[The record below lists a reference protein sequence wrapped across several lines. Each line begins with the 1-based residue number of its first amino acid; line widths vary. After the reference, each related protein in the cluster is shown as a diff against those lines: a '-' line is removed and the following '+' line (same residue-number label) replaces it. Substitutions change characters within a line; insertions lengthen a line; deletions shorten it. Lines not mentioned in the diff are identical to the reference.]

1 MFWWYTTNTM
11 IQTAK
16 IIDQNRSLFNRKNM
30 IRAGAI
36 LAFLLITLMTATR
49 TIGTGQVGV
58 VTQYGR
64 VTGRELNE
72 GLSLVMPWGL
82 NNVTVYDI
90 KVQKESVASTAASKD
105 LQDVTSEIVLN
116 YNIERGSVSRIH
128 QTIGA
133 LYVDK
138 IVTPAINEVFKAASA
153 EYTASELITERSK
166 LKTVAQKTLA
176 ERLQP
181 YGINVSEL
189 SIVDFKFS
197 ENFSKAIEEKQV
209 AQQNAERAK
218 FNLEAAITDS
228 EAQRA
233 QSETLTQQYLQKQ
246 AIEKWDGKLPTYMG
260 GNGAV
265 FNIPLQ

>member
-1 MFWWYTTNTM
+1 M

-16 IIDQNRSLFNRKNM
+16 IIRPSTSSVTNKKFLLRVG
-30 IRAGAI
+30 IAI
-36 LAFLLITLMTATR
+36 FLLITLLTSMR
-49 TIGTGQVGV
+49 TIGTGQIGV

-64 VTGRELNE
+64 VTGRELTE
-72 GLSLVMPWGL
+72 GLSFVLPWGL
-82 NNVTVYDI
+82 NEVTVYDI
-90 KVQKESVASTAASKD
+90 KLQKEAVASTAASKD

-116 YNIERGSVSRIH
+116 YSLERGSVSRIH
-128 QTIGA
+128 QTIGNT
-133 LYVDK
+133 YVDK
-138 IVTPAINEVFKAASA
+138 VVTPAINEVFKAASA

-166 LKTVAQKTLA
+166 LKNSAQKTLS

-181 YGINVSEL
+181 YGIKVSEL

-197 ENFSKAIEEKQV
+197 ENFTKAIEEKQV

-218 FNLEAAITDS
+218 FNLDAARTDA

-233 QSETLTQQYLQKQ
+233 QSETITQLYLQKQ
-246 AIEKWDGKLPTYMG
+246 AIEKWDGKMPTYMG
-260 GNGAV
+260 NGTV

>member
-1 MFWWYTTNTM
+1 M
-11 IQTAK
+11 IKTAQ
-16 IIDQNRSLFNRKNM
+16 IIGEKTRFLTRK
-30 IRAGAI
+30 RAIIAGVI
-36 LAFLLITLMTATR
+36 LVLLLITYITSVK

-58 VTQYGR
+58 VTQYGK
-64 VTGRELNE
+64 VTGRELDE
-72 GLSLVMPWGL
+72 GLSLILPWGL

-90 KVQKESVASTAASKD
+90 KVQKEAVTSTAASKD
-105 LQDVTSEIVLN
+105 LQDVSSQIVLN
-116 YNIERGSVSRIH
+116 YSLERGSVSKVH

-138 IVTPAINEVFKAASA
+138 IVSPAINEVFKAASA
-153 EYTASELITERSK
+153 EYTAAELITERSK
-166 LKTVAQKTLA
+166 LKTIAQKTLTD
-176 ERLQP
+176 RLAP
-181 YGINVSEL
+181 FGIKVSEL

-197 ENFSKAIEEKQV
+197 ESFGKAIEEKQV

-218 FNLEAAITDS
+218 FNLEAAITDA

-246 AIEKWDGKLPTYMG
+246 AIEKWDGKMPQYVG
-260 GNGAV
+260 GGTGTV

>member
-1 MFWWYTTNTM
+1 MSRKKLTIVIVIAVLLVITFLT
-11 IQTAK
+11 
-16 IIDQNRSLFNRKNM
+16 SLK
-30 IRAGAI
+30 
-36 LAFLLITLMTATR
+36 

-64 VTGRELNE
+64 VTGRELTE
-72 GLSLVMPWGL
+72 GLSFVMPWGL

-90 KVQKESVASTAASKD
+90 KVQKEAVTSTAASKD
-105 LQDVTSEIVLN
+105 LQDVSSQIVVN
-116 YNIERGSVSRIH
+116 YNLERGSVSRVH

-133 LYVDK
+133 LYIDK

-153 EYTASELITERSK
+153 EYTAAELITERSK
-166 LKTVAQKTLA
+166 LKTIAQKTLTD
-176 ERLQP
+176 RLAP
-181 YGINVSEL
+181 YGIKVSEL

-197 ENFSKAIEEKQV
+197 DSFGKAIEEKQV

-218 FNLEAAITDS
+218 FNLEAARTDA

>member
-1 MFWWYTTNTM
+1 M
-11 IQTAK
+11 IKTAQ
-16 IIDQNRSLFNRKNM
+16 IIGEDTGFLTRKRL
-30 IRAGAI
+30 IIGAI
-36 LAFLLITLMTATR
+36 LLVLIAITYFSSVK
-49 TIGTGQVGV
+49 TIGTGQIGV

-64 VTGRELNE
+64 VTDRELTE
-72 GLSLVMPWGL
+72 GLSFVLPWGL

-90 KVQKESVASTAASKD
+90 KVQKEAVTSTAASKD
-105 LQDVTSEIVLN
+105 LQDVSSQIVLN
-116 YNIERGSVSRIH
+116 YNLERGSVSRIH

-138 IVTPAINEVFKAASA
+138 IITPAINEVFKAASA

-166 LKTVAQKTLA
+166 LKTVAQKTLSD
-176 ERLQP
+176 RLAP
-181 YGINVSEL
+181 YGVRVSEL

-197 ENFSKAIEEKQV
+197 SNFSKAIEEKQV

-218 FNLEAAITDS
+218 FNLDAARTDA

-246 AIEKWDGKLPTYMG
+246 AIEKWDGKMPTYMG

>member
-1 MFWWYTTNTM
+1 MSRKKLTIAIVVAVLLVITFLT
-11 IQTAK
+11 
-16 IIDQNRSLFNRKNM
+16 SLK
-30 IRAGAI
+30 
-36 LAFLLITLMTATR
+36 

-64 VTGRELNE
+64 VTGRELTE
-72 GLSLVMPWGL
+72 GLSFVMPWGL

-90 KVQKESVASTAASKD
+90 KVQKEAVTSTAASKD
-105 LQDVTSEIVLN
+105 LQDVSSQIVVN
-116 YNIERGSVSRIH
+116 YNLERGSVSRVH

-133 LYVDK
+133 LYIDK

-153 EYTASELITERSK
+153 EYTAAELITERSK
-166 LKTVAQKTLA
+166 LKTIAQKTLTD
-176 ERLQP
+176 RLAP
-181 YGINVSEL
+181 YGIKVSEL

-197 ENFSKAIEEKQV
+197 DSFGKAIEEKQV

-218 FNLEAAITDS
+218 FNLEAARTDA

-233 QSETLTQQYLQKQ
+233 QSETLTQEYLQKQ